1 MSTSDEFDG
10 SDVPATGGRSRFRR
24 RRLVIAALV
33 LVLLAV
39 IGWVV
44 SDTDDATTTPAT
56 PSDAGPTSQ
65 TEALS
70 VPTTTTTAPSA
81 AAPAQL
87 SLNRDGNDITLTGKL
102 PGDTEKSDLESAVK
116 TQWPSANVIDKI
128 EVAPGAAAPD
138 LSGMGGLLSEAGAIA
153 DFGLRVNGS
162 DLTFTGTAPNLDIAS
177 QVQSTAALVF
187 PNLKLTNNL
196 QIPATGAPPMNT
208 AGPNVPAPNAPAAT
222 NCPTLQADIATLLH
236 NPISFTSGGAQM
248 TADSRQL
255 VAQIAGKIKTCPGAA
270 VTVVGYTDNVGSEA
284 VNQSLSALRAKAVAA
299 ELVSSGVAADHVSSS
314 GAGSANPIAGND
326 TPAGR
331 ARNRRVAITVS

>member
-1 MSTSDEFDG
+1 VSTSDEFDD
-10 SDVPATGGRSRFRR
+10 SDMPATGGRSRFRR

-44 SDTDDATTTPAT
+44 SDTEDVPATRDDAGT
-56 PSDAGPTSQ
+56 TSQ
-65 TEALS
+65 TEAAS
-70 VPTTTTTAPSA
+70 IPTTSTTAPSP

-116 TQWPSANVIDKI
+116 TQWPSAEVTDKI

-138 LSGMGGLLSEAGAIA
+138 LSGMGGLLAEAGAIA

-187 PNLKLTNNL
+187 PNLKITNNL

-314 GAGSANPIAGND
+314 GAGSANPVATND

-331 ARNRRVAITVS
+331 AQNRRVAITVS